1 MDAVEEDTVEE
12 DTVEEVEL
20 KEEAGAVADAHL
32 ASFEHSRT
40 KTRDSPI
47 LMMAEQPI
55 LLETTPTTTHTDGET
70 TLVMTVPIAATRI
83 CIMR

>member
-1 MDAVEEDTVEE
+1 MDAVEE

-47 LMMAEQPI
+47 LMMAEQPK
-55 LLETTPTTTHTDGET
+55 LLVITTTATPTDGTT
-70 TLVMTVPIAATRI
+70 TLVTTVPIVTIRI
-83 CIMR
+83 CTMR